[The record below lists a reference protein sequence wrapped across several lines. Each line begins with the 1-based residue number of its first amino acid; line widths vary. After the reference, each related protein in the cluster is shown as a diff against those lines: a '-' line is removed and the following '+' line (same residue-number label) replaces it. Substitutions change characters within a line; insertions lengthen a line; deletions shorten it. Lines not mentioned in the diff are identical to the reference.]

1 VSTLYSGR
9 TGALYVSDVKKA
21 KVQNWSYSMSQAVI
35 ETTSMGDTDRTLKDG
50 VRSYSGSARL
60 FYETTSGGSNLKD
73 ILENSIKV
81 SETSSSGGDGEN
93 AASGELKLKLEV
105 GTNRSITFFVF
116 ITSIGMNS
124 SMGEVS
130 SCDISFEA
138 NGAPVENKLPT
149 GS

>member
-1 VSTLYSGR
+1 
-9 TGALYVSDVKKA
+9 
-21 KVQNWSYSMSQAVI
+21 
-35 ETTSMGDTDRTLKDG
+35 
-50 VRSYSGSARL
+50 
-60 FYETTSGGSNLKD
+60 
-73 ILENSIKV
+73 
-81 SETSSSGGDGEN
+81 
-93 AASGELKLKLEV
+93 LEV

>member
-1 VSTLYSGR
+1 
-9 TGALYVSDVKKA
+9 
-21 KVQNWSYSMSQAVI
+21 MSQAVI

-50 VRSYSGSARL
+50 IRSYSGGARL
-60 FYETTSGGSNLKD
+60 FYETTNGGSNLKD

-81 SETSSSGGDGEN
+81 SETSSAGGDGEN

>member
-1 VSTLYSGR
+1 
-9 TGALYVSDVKKA
+9 
-21 KVQNWSYSMSQAVI
+21 MSQAVI

-50 VRSYSGSARL
+50 IRSYSGSARL

-81 SETSSSGGDGEN
+81 SETSSAGGDGEN

-116 ITSIGMNS
+116 ITSIAMNS

>member
-1 VSTLYSGR
+1 MAKYFSGKD
-9 TGALYVSDVKKA
+9 GKLYVGGTNVA
-21 KVQNWSYSMSQAVI
+21 QLQNWSFSQSMSVLEITA
-35 ETTSMGDTDRTLKDG
+35 MGDTDRTLKPG

-81 SETSSSGGDGEN
+81 SETSSAGGDGEN

>member
-1 VSTLYSGR
+1 
-9 TGALYVSDVKKA
+9 
-21 KVQNWSYSMSQAVI
+21 M
-35 ETTSMGDTDRTLKDG
+35 
-50 VRSYSGSARL
+50 

-81 SETSSSGGDGEN
+81 SATSSSGGDGEN
-93 AASGELKLKLEV
+93 AASAELKLKLEV

-116 ITSIGMNS
+116 ITSIGIKS
-124 SMGEVS
+124 SMAEFS

>member
-1 VSTLYSGR
+1 
-9 TGALYVSDVKKA
+9 
-21 KVQNWSYSMSQAVI
+21 M
-35 ETTSMGDTDRTLKDG
+35 
-50 VRSYSGSARL
+50 

-81 SETSSSGGDGEN
+81 SATSSSGGDGEN
-93 AASGELKLKLEV
+93 AASAELKLKLEV

-116 ITSIGMNS
+116 ITSIGMSS